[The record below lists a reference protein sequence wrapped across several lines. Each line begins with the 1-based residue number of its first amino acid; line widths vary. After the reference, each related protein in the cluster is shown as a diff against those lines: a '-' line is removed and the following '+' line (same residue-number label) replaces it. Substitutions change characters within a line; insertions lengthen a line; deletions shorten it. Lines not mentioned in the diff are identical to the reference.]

1 MMDYQKQKEESRP
14 IDEPVVKDVSV
25 DEVMQRIEKL
35 EAKTHQLELTVARLK
50 KQARGKRSAR

>member
-1 MMDYQKQKEESRP
+1 MDYQKQKEESRP